1 MKPRVPA
8 RTFNKLM
15 KVNKALR
22 SLSSIYGFEHD
33 TAGGGLVRSWTDFHY
48 PKVLDFYFYHLAYK
62 RVGLAGAVVNIENTL
77 CWLNKPMI
85 KRDDKED
92 ETFKQFAKRVR
103 LWGQLKQLDEFQS
116 VGHYAGAIIR
126 VADGKN
132 LSEPLEDGSI
142 SLDDIESLTPAWESQ
157 LVVGTLD
164 TDPQSPRYGLPVTYT
179 YNQRGN
185 MKNQQRDGGES
196 VTVHHSRV
204 WVMSEGA
211 AGNTI
216 YGTSKLERPYNAL
229 ISWANIV
236 GAGGEAFLRSASARM
251 VLQQLANG
259 DQFTTPNEDQLNDIT
274 EALEDMQ
281 NDPFSAVPYLGGM
294 ELKPITAN
302 ISDPKGFTE
311 AALNDISAACGYS
324 TKALIGAQEGVLAGN
339 QDASADRQ
347 KAQSRRENYL
357 TNFMLDV
364 LEWIDNKC
372 SDFNADSLEV
382 EWSDLLAPS
391 DKDKFGNMEI
401 MMRVNQMAMLSYG
414 RPVTTVN
421 EVRELG
427 QYDADES
434 ADELDD
440 FGETDDPLDDLGGD
454 DVPAAQ

>member
-1 MKPRVPA
+1 MKPRVTP
-8 RTFNKLM
+8 RQYSKLM
-15 KVNKALR
+15 QVNKALR
-22 SLSSIYGFEHD
+22 SISKYVYGLGYEGSS
-33 TAGGGLVRSWTDFHY
+33 GGLTRSWTDFHY
-48 PKVLDFYFYHLAYK
+48 PKILDFYSYHLMYR

-126 VADGKN
+126 VADGKK
-132 LSEPLEDGSI
+132 LSEPLGDGSI

-157 LVVGTLD
+157 LIVGTLD
-164 TDPQSPRYGLPVTYT
+164 NDPQSPRYGLPVTYT

-185 MKNQQRDGGES
+185 LKEQQRDGGES

-204 WVMSEGA
+204 WVMSEGS

-236 GAGGEAFLRSASARM
+236 GAGGEGYLRNSSARM
-251 VLQQLANG
+251 FLQQLANG
-259 DQFTTPNEDQLNDIT
+259 DQFSAPSEEQLDAIT
-274 EALEDMQ
+274 DALEDMQ
-281 NDPFSAVPYLGGM
+281 DDPFSAVPYLGGM
-294 ELKPITAN
+294 ELKAIQSN
-302 ISDPKGFTE
+302 LSDPKGFTE
-311 AALNDISAACGYS
+311 AAINDIAASCGYS
-324 TKALIGAQEGVLAGN
+324 AKGLMGAQEGVLAGN
-339 QDASADRQ
+339 QDSSSDRQ

-364 LEWIDNKC
+364 LSWIDDKC
-372 SDFNADSLEV
+372 SDFDAESLDV
-382 EWSDLLAPS
+382 EWTDLLAPS
-391 DKDKFGNMEI
+391 DKDKLANAELMARI
-401 MMRVNQMAMLSYG
+401 NQMGAMTG
-414 RPVTTVN
+414 IIPFNGN
-421 EVRELG
+421 EIREAAG
-427 QYDADES
+427 FEKEPGMDDM
-434 ADELDD
+434 DD